1 MFAEGPKDVD
11 ITLERSRNRTRN
23 LTTPK
28 PRTAA
33 KVRHELL
40 LALGPVVDARYDPKA
55 FALVEEFEAAL
66 RHAWERIEQAE
77 VRARAEAKI
86 AEALNFPAQW
96 RML

>member
-1 MFAEGPKDVD
+1 MFAAAPSDAD
-11 ITLERSRNRTRN
+11 ILLERSRNLTRK
-23 LTTPK
+23 LKVKK
-28 PRTAA
+28 PRLAD

-66 RHAWERIEQAE
+66 RHAWERVEQAE
-77 VRARAEAKI
+77 VRARAETKI

-96 RML
+96 RLL